1 MDIALSILTG
11 FAVAGASYLMMSGSL
26 IRFLLGLVIIS
37 NAVNLII
44 FVSGRL
50 TFAGAPFIDKAVGSL
65 GADAANP
72 VPQALVLTAIV
83 IGLGLFAFTLALALR
98 AYSEMKTD
106 NADEMRLA
114 EPRKDQK

>member
-11 FAVAGASYLMMSGSL
+11 IAVAGASYLMMSGSL

-50 TFAGAPFIDKAVGSL
+50 TFAGAPFIDKAVAVWGRCGQPCTPSTGSNRDRDRPRIIRIYA
-65 GADAANP
+65 GAGPAS
-72 VPQALVLTAIV
+72 
-83 IGLGLFAFTLALALR
+83 LF
-98 AYSEMKTD
+98 
-106 NADEMRLA
+106 
-114 EPRKDQK
+114 